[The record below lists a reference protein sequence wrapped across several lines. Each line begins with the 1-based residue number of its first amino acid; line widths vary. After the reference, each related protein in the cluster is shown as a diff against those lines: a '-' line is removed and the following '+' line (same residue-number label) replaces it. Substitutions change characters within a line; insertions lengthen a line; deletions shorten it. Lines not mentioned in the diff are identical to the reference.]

1 MCSSAYFQGREIP
14 GVIGSKHTLSPMTV
28 NGFFLST
35 ERCQEGETFEGTEAQ
50 ENWVGDITK
59 EVNLEERKD

>member
-1 MCSSAYFQGREIP
+1 
-14 GVIGSKHTLSPMTV
+14 MTV